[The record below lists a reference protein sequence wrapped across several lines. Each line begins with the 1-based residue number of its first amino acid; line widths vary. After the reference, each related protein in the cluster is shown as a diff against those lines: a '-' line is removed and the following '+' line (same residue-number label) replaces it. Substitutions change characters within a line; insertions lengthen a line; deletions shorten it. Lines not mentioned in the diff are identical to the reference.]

1 MIFKGV
7 SEEYDIQKLNKFINN
22 SMISDELSNNE
33 IMISK
38 LTADKFGIEEGN
50 DLTLYFK
57 INNSQRIPNVRSYS
71 IKYIFDTDFP
81 DFDNNY
87 IIGNANSLQEL
98 FNWGS
103 NEYSIIEISAKNNS
117 NIMDIESSII
127 ELESIE
133 LNNLSVKSIKSKY
146 ENIFSWISIFDFN
159 ILVIT
164 LLMLIIAIISVIIS
178 IFTMIFE
185 RVKMIGIMTSL
196 GANEASLSKIFI
208 YQGVNIILKGMI
220 PANLTFL
227 IIAIIQNKLKIIKLN
242 PEDYYI
248 DSIPFVIDPVYI
260 LSLNFIFILITTII
274 LSFTFVSV
282 TKFSPI
288 LNINS

>member
-1 MIFKGV
+1 
-7 SEEYDIQKLNKFINN
+7 
-22 SMISDELSNNE
+22 
-33 IMISK
+33 
-38 LTADKFGIEEGN
+38 
-50 DLTLYFK
+50 
-57 INNSQRIPNVRSYS
+57 
-71 IKYIFDTDFP
+71 
-81 DFDNNY
+81 
-87 IIGNANSLQEL
+87 
-98 FNWGS
+98 
-103 NEYSIIEISAKNNS
+103 
-117 NIMDIESSII
+117 
-127 ELESIE
+127 
-133 LNNLSVKSIKSKY
+133 
-146 ENIFSWISIFDFN
+146 
-159 ILVIT
+159 
-164 LLMLIIAIISVIIS
+164 
-178 IFTMIFE
+178 
-185 RVKMIGIMTSL
+185 MIGIMTSL

-274 LSFTFVSV
+274 LSFTFVSI

>member
-1 MIFKGV
+1 
-7 SEEYDIQKLNKFINN
+7 
-22 SMISDELSNNE
+22 
-33 IMISK
+33 
-38 LTADKFGIEEGN
+38 
-50 DLTLYFK
+50 
-57 INNSQRIPNVRSYS
+57 
-71 IKYIFDTDFP
+71 
-81 DFDNNY
+81 
-87 IIGNANSLQEL
+87 
-98 FNWGS
+98 
-103 NEYSIIEISAKNNS
+103 
-117 NIMDIESSII
+117 
-127 ELESIE
+127 
-133 LNNLSVKSIKSKY
+133 
-146 ENIFSWISIFDFN
+146 
-159 ILVIT
+159 
-164 LLMLIIAIISVIIS
+164 
-178 IFTMIFE
+178 
-185 RVKMIGIMTSL
+185 MIGIMTSL

-260 LSLNFIFILITTII
+260 FSLNFTFILITTII